1 MEIIT
6 VFKGA
11 NLAKCLAEYV
21 GIIESI
27 SSKIDRLAQAE
38 FEAGIRALNQAAKS
52 EKEQSSLL
60 REARNRFN
68 KAISLEKEE
77 RLALSYL
84 GLALCHYHLGDYE
97 NTRDS
102 LRDLLRQEFFGYDT
116 ITKDKLVDL
125 GLGVVGLQL
134 GSYKLMATSF
144 DGTGIF
150 SRRKKRIKEL
160 KDSVQRVLKS
170 I

>member
-102 LRDLLRQEFFGYDT
+102 LRDLLRQEFFGDYAGV
-116 ITKDKLVDL
+116 KA
-125 GLGVVGLQL
+125 GLADAGSVVVKPALAFPVLLKYGGFYSNRL
-134 GSYKLMATSF
+134 KE
-144 DGTGIF
+144 
-150 SRRKKRIKEL
+150 KKKEIKEL
-160 KDSVQRVLKS
+160 KDSVARVLKS